1 MTERTLMN
9 GQNAPSVHF
18 EPLDPS
24 LANEYHEVSADIRD
38 RCPVAWSTG
47 HWSERDTGFWLVTG
61 FPEVN
66 AAALDHNRF
75 SSQQGA
81 TPVQYDLDM
90 LRLIPLENDPPL
102 HKRLRL
108 KLNPFFTPNA
118 VNAVEQDVARIVEEI
133 LADCLIQ
140 DPCDLIGSF
149 ATVLPPRAFFE
160 LFLNQDPK
168 DLGHVF
174 ELVDAM
180 QTQPERAL
188 EVVPQILGWC
198 SGLLETARAEG
209 RREDLIGTIA
219 HAGLDD
225 ADEVQMTEP
234 ERIQMM
240 YLMVVAGIDTTQ
252 SALGGIFH
260 ELARDPDL
268 RKRIATLD
276 DDGLVQAVEE
286 LLRYT
291 SPVTLAGRTVTE
303 DLELGDCPMAKGDR
317 VNVNW
322 TSANRDPKTFPEPA
336 KIDLSRANAKRHLAF
351 GAGIHNCL
359 GKDLARREIRLAVRA
374 VANLRRFD
382 LADRGSIRYRS
393 GFTRGPLRLLVHL
406 ER

>member
-1 MTERTLMN
+1 
-9 GQNAPSVHF
+9 
-18 EPLDPS
+18 
-24 LANEYHEVSADIRD
+24 
-38 RCPVAWSTG
+38 
-47 HWSERDTGFWLVTG
+47 
-61 FPEVN
+61 
-66 AAALDHNRF
+66 
-75 SSQQGA
+75 
-81 TPVQYDLDM
+81 
-90 LRLIPLENDPPL
+90 
-102 HKRLRL
+102 
-108 KLNPFFTPNA
+108 
-118 VNAVEQDVARIVEEI
+118 
-133 LADCLIQ
+133 
-140 DPCDLIGSF
+140 
-149 ATVLPPRAFFE
+149 
-160 LFLNQDPK
+160 
-168 DLGHVF
+168 
-174 ELVDAM
+174 M

-198 SGLLETARAEG
+198 SSLLETARAEG

-268 RKRIATLD
+268 RRLIATLD

-303 DLELGDCPMAKGDR
+303 DLELGGCPMAKGDR

>member
-1 MTERTLMN
+1 MT
-9 GQNAPSVHF
+9 GQNPPSVHF

-24 LANEYHEVSADIRD
+24 LANEYHQVSAEIRQ

-47 HWSERDTGFWLVTG
+47 HWSEQSTGFWLVTG
-61 FPEVN
+61 YPEVN
-66 AAALDHNRF
+66 SVALDHNRF

-81 TPVQYDLDM
+81 TPVQYDLDV

-118 VNAVEQDVARIVEEI
+118 VNQVENDVARIVEEI
-133 LADCLIQ
+133 LDDCLSH
-140 DPCDLIGSF
+140 DPCDLIGNF

-160 LFLNQDPK
+160 LFLNQNPK
-168 DLGHVF
+168 ELGHVF
-174 ELVDAM
+174 ELVDIM
-180 QTQPERAL
+180 QTHPERAL

-198 SGLLETARAEG
+198 SGLLETARAQG
-209 RREDLIGTIA
+209 RRDDLIGTIA
-219 HAGLDD
+219 HSGLDG
-225 ADEVQMTEP
+225 ADEVLMTEP
-234 ERIQMM
+234 ERVQMM

-268 RKRIATLD
+268 RSQVATLD
-276 DDGLVQAVEE
+276 EAGLVHAVEE

-291 SPVTLAGRTVTE
+291 SPVTLAGRTVAE
-303 DLELGDCPMAKGDR
+303 GLELGGCPMVKGDR

-322 TSANRDPKTFPEPA
+322 TSANRDPKTFPEPTT
-336 KIDLSRANAKRHLAF
+336 IDLQRANAKRHLAF

-374 VANLRRFD
+374 VARLRRFE
-382 LADRGSIRYRS
+382 LANSESIPYRS
-393 GFTRGPLRLLVHL
+393 GFTRGPLRLPVHL
-406 ER
+406 GR